1 VSNLTDFF
9 RDRIQLNSV
18 LIVLSFVSV
27 LLLTSQSAASYAT
40 YLLALSMLL
49 TIREWDDAFRVPMVW
64 LLAALLG
71 YLFLS
76 SFWSQPFEGRDAFS
90 IFVRAVLVFFFVIA
104 FAECRQRGQLR
115 RWLGR
120 ALALVGT
127 AAVLAALVVFFV
139 TEPLDGRLNGLG
151 QLDTHVVAALV
162 FGVVLIFVLDLAT
175 TDRSRAWRA
184 FAVVSA
190 GVIAY
195 AIFLSDSR
203 NAWFSAL
210 IGVGVFTLARQVKDP
225 QRFAAGV
232 AALAA
237 VLAVLVTA
245 LVVSEETRE
254 LVLPRGDSFRLGIWA
269 EISSAISERGLWFGL
284 GINTPDNVVVDG
296 WEFLHPH
303 NLYLAVA
310 YQGGLF
316 ALTLF
321 AILLVRAL
329 MTLLRHYNDPDAK
342 LALGIL
348 GLALPAY
355 LLDGHQVVDK
365 VGSTWFLLWLPVAIS
380 LGFAWSRPAQE
391 L

>member
-9 RDRIQLNSV
+9 RDRIQLNSA

-49 TIREWDDAFRVPMVW
+49 TVRQWDDAFRVPSVW
-64 LLAALLG
+64 LLAVLLG

-76 SFWSQPFEGRDAFS
+76 SFWSDPFAPREAFS
-90 IFVRAVLVFFFVIA
+90 IFVRALLVFLFVMA
-104 FAECRQRGQLR
+104 VAECRQRGQLR

-127 AAVLAALVVFFV
+127 AAVIAALAVFYAAP
-139 TEPLDGRLNGLG
+139 PLDGRLNGLG
-151 QLDTHVVAALV
+151 QLSTHVIAALV
-162 FGVVLIFVLDLAT
+162 FGVVLIFVVDLAL
-175 TDRSRAWRA
+175 TDRSRAWRIGA
-184 FAVVSA
+184 MASALVV
-190 GVIAY
+190 AY

-203 NAWFSAL
+203 NAWFSAV
-210 IGVGVFTLARQVKDP
+210 IGVGVYVLARKVKDP

-232 AALAA
+232 AALTV
-237 VLAVLVTA
+237 VLVVLVTA
-245 LVVSEETRE
+245 LVLNEDTRE
-254 LVLPRGDSFRLGIWA
+254 LVLPRGDSFRLSIWA
-269 EISSAISERGLWFGL
+269 EIASAIGDHGAWFGL

-303 NLYLAVA
+303 NLYLAIA

-321 AILLVRAL
+321 AILLAQTL
-329 MTLLRHYNDPDAK
+329 ITLLRHYNDHDAK

-355 LLDGHQVVDK
+355 LLDGHQMIDK
-365 VGSTWFLLWLPVAIS
+365 VGSTWFLLWLPVGIS
-380 LGFAWSRPAQE
+380 LGFAWSRPPQE
-391 L
+391 I